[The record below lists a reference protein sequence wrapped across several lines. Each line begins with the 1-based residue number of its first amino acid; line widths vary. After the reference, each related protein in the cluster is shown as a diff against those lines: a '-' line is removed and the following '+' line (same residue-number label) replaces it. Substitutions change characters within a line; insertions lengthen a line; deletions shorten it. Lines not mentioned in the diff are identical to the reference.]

1 MDKQLHIFHM
11 IDGLTFGGAETLLR
25 DLAAG
30 LESRGYR
37 VTVGYSTPG
46 PFVSELEKKG
56 LRLVRF
62 PRLGLIDPFLT
73 LRLARFMRKEQPQ
86 VFHTHL
92 FKSDFHGRL
101 AARLAGV
108 PVVVSTL
115 HNNDVWANNWVMG
128 HLYGSTAVWAD
139 RLIAVSE
146 EVRQFH
152 LQKTGVPVEKIVVIQ
167 NAVDVKAFT
176 GHEEAAMRIR
186 AEFGIAPDAPL
197 FGIVGRLK
205 PQKNVPMFLQA
216 AVKILREQPNARFLI
231 VGDGPLMPELEAQAR
246 ELDLFPAAIFAGMRK
261 DVPVILSSLDVLA
274 LSSLWEGLPVILLE
288 AMASSL
294 PVVSTA
300 VDGVV
305 GVVDPDVTAF
315 LTPSGDPA
323 VFAQACIR
331 LARDP
336 KLRKK
341 MGQAG
346 FEKVMKN
353 YSLDAM
359 IDRISD
365 LYLQLL
371 HNRGLSASLPT
382 PGLDPRL

>member
-1 MDKQLHIFHM
+1 MDKPHIFHM

-30 LESRGYR
+30 LEMRGYR
-37 VTVGYSTPG
+37 ITVGYSTPG

-73 LRLARFMRKEQPQ
+73 LRLARFMRKEKPQ

-115 HNNDVWANNWVMG
+115 HNNDVWANNWLMG

-152 LQKTGVPVEKIVVIQ
+152 LQKTGVPADKLVVIQ

-176 GHEEAAMRIR
+176 GHEEEAKRIR
-186 AEFGIAPDAPL
+186 AEFGIASDAPL

-216 AVKILREQPNARFLI
+216 AVEILREQPNARFLI

-246 ELDLFPAAIFAGMRK
+246 ELGLFPAVVFTGMRK
-261 DVPVILSSLDVLA
+261 DIPTILSSLDVLV

-323 VFAQACIR
+323 ALAQACIR

-336 KLRKK
+336 QLRKQ
-341 MGQAG
+341 MGSAG
-346 FEKVMKN
+346 FEKVMKS

-359 IDRISD
+359 INRISD

-371 HNRGLSASLPT
+371 RNRGLSASLPT
-382 PGLDPRL
+382 PGLDSQP

>member
-1 MDKQLHIFHM
+1 MDKPHVFHM

-30 LESRGYR
+30 LESRGYQI
-37 VTVGYSTPG
+37 TVGYSTPG

-56 LRLVRF
+56 VRLVRF

-73 LRLARFMRKEQPQ
+73 LRLVRFMRKEKPQ

-115 HNNDVWANNWVMG
+115 HNNDVWANNWLMG
-128 HLYGSTAVWAD
+128 HLYGATSVWAD

-152 LQKTGVPVEKIVVIQ
+152 LQKTGVAAEKLIVIQ
-167 NAVDVKAFT
+167 NAVDVNAFV
-176 GHEEAAMRIR
+176 GHETEAKQIR
-186 AEFGIAPDAPL
+186 TEFNITADAPL

-205 PQKNVPMFLQA
+205 PQKNVSMFLQA
-216 AVKILREQPNARFLI
+216 AVEILRQQPNARFLI

-246 ELDLFPAAIFAGMRK
+246 ELGLFPAVIFAGMRK
-261 DVPVILSSLDVLA
+261 DVPAILSALDVLV

-315 LTPSGDPA
+315 LTPSGEPA
-323 VFAQACIR
+323 LFAEACIR
-331 LARDP
+331 LAQDP
-336 KLRKK
+336 QLRKK
-341 MGQAG
+341 MGRAG
-346 FEKVMKN
+346 FEKVMQN

-371 HNRGLSASLPT
+371 HNRGVSASLPT
-382 PGLDPRL
+382 SKLDLQP